1 MTDGQT
7 DGPTDRQ
14 SGVWSRIARD
24 YKENDVMTMLLI
36 IELGMKRFKKFELMQ
51 RELQLR
57 PISVAI
63 PTQTVKS
70 EKKYFDNCADTVTI
84 TRYR

>member
-1 MTDGQT
+1 MDGQTDGQT
-7 DGPTDRQ
+7 DGPTDRP
-14 SGVWSRIARD
+14 SEVWSRIALD
-24 YKENDVMTMLLI
+24 YKENDEMTMLLII

-63 PTQTVKS
+63 PTELKRRSISTTVL
-70 EKKYFDNCADTVTI
+70 TL
-84 TRYR
+84 